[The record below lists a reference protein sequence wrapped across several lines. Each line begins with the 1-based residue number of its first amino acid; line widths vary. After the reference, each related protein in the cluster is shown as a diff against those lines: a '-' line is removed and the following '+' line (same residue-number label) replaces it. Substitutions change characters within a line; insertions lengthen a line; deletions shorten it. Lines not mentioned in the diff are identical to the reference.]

1 MKIRFRRFLVITLIS
16 LLPLAVL
23 VRAKNTGLVTNPPT
37 QSNSVPSFG
46 GNAQHTSVYQPAAQT
61 LNQIRW
67 TTTIDLNPG
76 DLAHYGSPLV
86 TAANTV
92 FVPVKTA
99 TDGFRVDVFDGNT
112 NGVLK
117 YTLTTDYVLPS
128 HSWVPVYN
136 PCLTTGPFGT
146 RLYYAGRGGTLYY
159 IDNPDS
165 VAHGT
170 PVHEVFYTTLA
181 NYLANAAAYNASIF
195 INTPFTADS
204 KGNVFFGFRV
214 SGTAPAP
221 ISSSQSGFARID
233 PNGNGTYILAGAA
246 SNDGGINRDSHNS
259 APALSNDESLVYVMA
274 KNSMTGHGYLL
285 ALDSTTL
292 APRHRVFV
300 QDPRN
305 DNPAVISDDSTAS
318 PMVAPDG
325 DVYIGVLSNPGNG
338 SRGFLLRFSGDLSV
352 EKTPGAFGWDYTA
365 AIVPSSM
372 VPSYQGT
379 STYLI
384 FSKYNNYAGFGDG
397 DGVNRI
403 MVRRQ
408 RRECD
413 VRPRLGRGDDARHHR
428 GGFGGVLADTGLS
441 REHERVRAFDDGG
454 RHVRDFGARRP

>member
-1 MKIRFRRFLVITLIS
+1 MEDCAARGIRAFYYVMKIRRFVFVTVIT

-23 VRAKNTGLVTNPPT
+23 VRAKNAGPVTNPPT

-46 GNAQHTSVYQPAAQT
+46 GNAQHTSVYQSAAQT

-86 TAANTV
+86 SAANTV

-99 TDGFRVDVFDGNT
+99 TDGFRVDAFDGNT

-117 YTLTTDYVLPS
+117 YTLTTDYTLPS

-136 PCLTTGPFGT
+136 PCLATGPSGT

-165 VAHGT
+165 AAHGT

-195 INTPFTADS
+195 INTPFTPDS

-233 PNGNGTYILAGAA
+233 PNGNGTYILA
-246 SNDGGINRDSHNS
+246 
-259 APALSNDESLVYVMA
+259 
-274 KNSMTGHGYLL
+274 
-285 ALDSTTL
+285 
-292 APRHRVFV
+292 
-300 QDPRN
+300 
-305 DNPAVISDDSTAS
+305 
-318 PMVAPDG
+318 
-325 DVYIGVLSNPGNG
+325 
-338 SRGFLLRFSGDLSV
+338 
-352 EKTPGAFGWDYTA
+352 
-365 AIVPSSM
+365 
-372 VPSYQGT
+372 
-379 STYLI
+379 
-384 FSKYNNYAGFGDG
+384 
-397 DGVNRI
+397 
-403 MVRRQ
+403 
-408 RRECD
+408 
-413 VRPRLGRGDDARHHR
+413 
-428 GGFGGVLADTGLS
+428 
-441 REHERVRAFDDGG
+441 
-454 RHVRDFGARRP
+454 